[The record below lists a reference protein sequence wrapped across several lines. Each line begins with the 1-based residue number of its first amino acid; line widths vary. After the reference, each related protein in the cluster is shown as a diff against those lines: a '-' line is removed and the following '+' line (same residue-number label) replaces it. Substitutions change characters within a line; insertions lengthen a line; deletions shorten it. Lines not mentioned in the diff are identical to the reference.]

1 MSLPS
6 PFTTVPDGLRVRIRL
21 TPKAAAD
28 RIQGLIADDAG
39 GVSLK
44 IGVTAPPEDGKANAA
59 LIRLLAKSWKLSKSD
74 LTIVLGMT
82 DRRKTVEIAGDSGLL
97 MRRLTDWLEMTA

>member
-1 MSLPS
+1 M
-6 PFTTVPDGLRVRIRL
+6 
-21 TPKAAAD
+21 
-28 RIQGLIADDAG
+28 
-39 GVSLK
+39 K

>member
-1 MSLPS
+1 M
-6 PFTTVPDGLRVRIRL
+6 PDGLRARIRL

-59 LIRLLAKSWKLSKSD
+59 LLKLLAKNWKLPKSD
-74 LTIVLGMT
+74 LSIVLGAT

-97 MRRLTDWLEMTA
+97 MRRLTDWLETIA